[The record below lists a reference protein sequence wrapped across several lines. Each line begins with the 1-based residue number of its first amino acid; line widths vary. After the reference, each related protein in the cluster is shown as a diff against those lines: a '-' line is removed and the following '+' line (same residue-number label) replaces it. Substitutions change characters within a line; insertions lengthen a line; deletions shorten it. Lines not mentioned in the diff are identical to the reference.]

1 MVKLFSAAVAACL
14 CSYAGTTLSQAYPVK
29 PIMVKSGHP
38 IGSSGETALRLITPK
53 MAELLGQ
60 PLVVETKGGAGG
72 SIAANTVAKSA
83 PDGYTV
89 LSIGAGGIVSRQ
101 FLVKNVPY
109 DALKDFTPIG
119 QFAKAVTFLVVHDSV
134 PATTLRELIEV
145 AKREPG
151 KLTYGSTGV
160 GSPFHIMG
168 ESIKLATGI
177 NIRHV
182 PYNAGQSALAQNDLL
197 AGTIKMYFPSYT
209 VLRQF
214 VDSGKIRVLAV
225 TDAQRYKRQPNVP
238 TVSEIVPGFRKA
250 PSWNGLLGPAG
261 LPQPILKRLSSAM
274 NTALDVDEIEQKM
287 DAFGLQPVGNSP
299 EEFAKALK
307 EEIHDFGEM
316 AKKLGLQAQ

>member
-1 MVKLFSAAVAACL
+1 
-14 CSYAGTTLSQAYPVK
+14 
-29 PIMVKSGHP
+29 
-38 IGSSGETALRLITPK
+38 
-53 MAELLGQ
+53 
-60 PLVVETKGGAGG
+60 VVETKGGAGG